1 MNSTED
7 TTANDGKCTLREAI
21 TSANNDDP
29 TSVPP
34 AGECANGSGADT
46 ITFALPPSTDPSTI
60 SLNSEL
66 LIADDLQIDGPG
78 ASALTISGNDASRVF
93 FVNPGAPGAT
103 SGPPASSLSVAISN
117 LTISN
122 GLAKGGNGVKPRFG
136 GGGGGA
142 AGMGGAIFVNN
153 GSVTISGVA
162 FSGNRAQGGDANGDG
177 FGGGG
182 GGVGGN
188 GAVSGPSGGAG
199 GGGPSG
205 DDESGSANG
214 GFGGDGGAGGSGG
227 GAGGGGAGLGGAIFI
242 RAGSLTLADNSFT
255 DNAASGGTG
264 ANNGQGKGGAL
275 FVLSPAT
282 VSECA
287 TFSANSATDAAGS
300 GTDTNDTYG
309 GSVSDCPTVTIN
321 RASGQADPTTDSTIH
336 FTAVF
341 DEPVT
346 GFDDSDVDL
355 SGTAG
360 ATTAA
365 VTEQAPNDGTT
376 YDVAVSGMTTS
387 GTVIVSIPANAAQD
401 AAQNGNSAST
411 STDNTVTFD
420 APNSPP
426 EAKDDDGTTNEDTP
440 VSVNVLSS
448 VTDTDT
454 GDDLDIA
461 SFGQGHNGSVT
472 CNTETGECTYTP
484 DDDFNGEDSFSYTA
498 NDGTADSNE
507 ATFTITVN
515 PVNDAPT
522 VEVAAGGQCGTSG
535 TSGQINLTVGDVE
548 SAASALTLGATSNN
562 QNLVPNSGLSVGGSG
577 ANRTL
582 TVSAAARRSGT
593 ATITVRV
600 SDGQGS
606 GTVPVTVKVGSDS
619 NDTLGGTSGADII
632 FGKNGA
638 NTTTGQGGNDL
649 LCGGNGPDAMSG
661 GSGDD
666 TLDGANGNDALRG
679 NAGKDILRGS
689 AGGDTLTGGTG
700 ADSFDGGS
708 GTDTATD
715 FNATEGDS
723 RKNIP

>member
-1 MNSTED
+1 MRGWLRELCHKRRGYAGTVNLTEALPELSGNLQIEGPGADQLTVRRDSTAGAFRIFTVGQGSEVSISGITISGGNAPNSTGGGIHNREGILTVSDSTISGNSAGFGGGVFSDTHLSGTEKSTITNSTISGNSATNQGGGVYNFAGLSVIEHSTITNNTAPNGEGSGVASFGQTDTRTEVLSTIISANQGTDVDFTDQSTNSFDSKGYNLIGDGNATAAFNQSGDQSGLGDPKLGALADNGGPTNTHALLATSPARDTIPQGTNGCGTTFTEDQRGVGRPQASACDIGSFELTTITVNSTED

-255 DNAASGGTG
+255 DNAASGLHTTTSLSHIPPHHPHGYQRYLWWQRFRLSNRNHQPGQRPGRPHHRQHHPLHGRLRRTRHGLRRLRRRSERHGGGDHGGRDRTG
-264 ANNGQGKGGAL
+264 AQRRHHLRCRRKRYDHQRHGHRFHPGQRGPG
-275 FVLSPAT
+275 
-282 VSECA
+282 
-287 TFSANSATDAAGS
+287 
-300 GTDTNDTYG
+300 
-309 GSVSDCPTVTIN
+309 
-321 RASGQADPTTDSTIH
+321 
-336 FTAVF
+336 
-341 DEPVT
+341 
-346 GFDDSDVDL
+346 
-355 SGTAG
+355 
-360 ATTAA
+360 
-365 VTEQAPNDGTT
+365 
-376 YDVAVSGMTTS
+376 
-387 GTVIVSIPANAAQD
+387 
-401 AAQNGNSAST
+401 
-411 STDNTVTFD
+411 
-420 APNSPP
+420 
-426 EAKDDDGTTNEDTP
+426 
-440 VSVNVLSS
+440 
-448 VTDTDT
+448 
-454 GDDLDIA
+454 
-461 SFGQGHNGSVT
+461 
-472 CNTETGECTYTP
+472 
-484 DDDFNGEDSFSYTA
+484 
-498 NDGTADSNE
+498 
-507 ATFTITVN
+507 
-515 PVNDAPT
+515 
-522 VEVAAGGQCGTSG
+522 
-535 TSGQINLTVGDVE
+535 
-548 SAASALTLGATSNN
+548 
-562 QNLVPNSGLSVGGSG
+562 
-577 ANRTL
+577 
-582 TVSAAARRSGT
+582 RRSE
-593 ATITVRV
+593 R
-600 SDGQGS
+600 Q
-606 GTVPVTVKVGSDS
+606 
-619 NDTLGGTSGADII
+619 
-632 FGKNGA
+632 
-638 NTTTGQGGNDL
+638 
-649 LCGGNGPDAMSG
+649 
-661 GSGDD
+661 
-666 TLDGANGNDALRG
+666 
-679 NAGKDILRGS
+679 
-689 AGGDTLTGGTG
+689 
-700 ADSFDGGS
+700 
-708 GTDTATD
+708 
-715 FNATEGDS
+715 
-723 RKNIP
+723 